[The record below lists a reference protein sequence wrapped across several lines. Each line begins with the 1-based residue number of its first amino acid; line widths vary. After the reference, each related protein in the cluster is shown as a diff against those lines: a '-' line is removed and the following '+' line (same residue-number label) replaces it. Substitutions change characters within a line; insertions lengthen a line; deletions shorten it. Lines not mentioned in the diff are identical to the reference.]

1 MKEQIEKIIK
11 AEMERHNEATLHEAY
26 AKEIGREDVAREY
39 HSKALEIYRFVTELE
54 NLIGEVHLY
63 NEVTTE
69 YRGYELKHHVL
80 IEW

>member
-11 AEMERHNEATLHEAY
+11 AEVERHNEATLYEAY
-26 AKEIGREDVAREY
+26 AKEIGWEDTAREY
-39 HSKALEIYRFVTELE
+39 HNTANEIYRFVTELE
-54 NLIGEVHLY
+54 NLIGAAHLY

-69 YRGYELKHHVL
+69 YRGCELKHRVL